1 MKVRELVRTIMR
13 EVLSFIP
20 PGVGQ
25 GYASAQAWIQVEG
38 ILTELPNFFCK
49 VLEVD
54 GRPWIVT
61 PPGKDGKS
69 WMFPANLHGQGDI
82 RDRPVK
88 RQLSKAEYAALP
100 MRALAFVE
108 LART

>member
-1 MKVRELVRTIMR
+1 MKVRELVRTLMK
-13 EVLSFIP
+13 EVLALIP
-20 PGVGQ
+20 RDEDQAG
-25 GYASAQAWIQVEG
+25 ASAHVWMQVEG

-49 VLEVD
+49 VLEVE

-69 WMFPANLHGQGDI
+69 WMFPANLHAQGDI

-88 RQLSKAEYAALP
+88 RLLSKAEYAALP
-100 MRALAFVE
+100 MRVLAFVE
-108 LART
+108 ITSN